1 VQGPLEKAEI
11 VWKQMNVI
19 ILHFLF
25 RISGAELSEFLLG
38 GDGFEKGTGYTTDKL
53 TKFFDTQK
61 RFPKTKAHI
70 SILKAMVGDMDYIIG
85 GECSHYPQ
93 SISKLI
99 SAFGHN
105 QFWKA
110 YKPLTP
116 LPLTLPG

>member
-1 VQGPLEKAEI
+1 VQVPLEKAEI

-38 GDGFEKGTGYTTDKL
+38 GDGFEKGTGYTADKL

-61 RFPKTKAHI
+61 RFPKTRAHI

-93 SISKLI
+93 SISKLL